1 MRKKVRNVIIIGA
14 AGRDFHNFNTF
25 FRHNKNYNVVAFTA
39 EQIPGIDDR
48 MYPKELAG
56 EDLYPKGIKIYPES
70 KLAELIKE
78 FDVDDCVFAYS
89 DKPYAYVMGIS
100 AIVNAAGANFWLMGP
115 NDTMVKSKKPVIAVG
130 ATRTGCGKSQTSR
143 KIIEYLVGMGF
154 RVVAVR
160 HPMPYDPDLNKQ
172 IVQRFACVDDLKY
185 QNCTIEEMEEYEP
198 HVVTKRN
205 VIYAGV
211 DYEAILK
218 GGKTKDPQTG
228 KWVEMAGAENDP
240 DGCDIVLWDGGNN
253 DFPFYVPD
261 LTIGVADP
269 LRPGAEV
276 SYYPGEVVARMA
288 DVIVINKI
296 DSASL
301 DNINTVRANLRKIN
315 PTAKQ
320 IDAASILTVDKP
332 ELLKGKKVLV
342 VEDGPTLT
350 HGEMKI
356 GAGTVAALK
365 HGAELVDPRPYVVGK
380 LAETFKIYPNIGTL
394 LPAMGYG
401 KEQMKDLEKTIANTP
416 CDAVVIGTP
425 IDLPRFIKIKQPV
438 VKVGYELQEIGTP
451 TLKEVLDDFVA
462 QHNLKPK
469 RRRK

>member
-56 EDLYPKGIKIYPES
+56 EDLYPKGIKIYPEA

-89 DKPYAYVMGIS
+89 DKPYSYVMGIS

-115 NDTMVKSKKPVIAVG
+115 KDTMVKSKKPVIAVG

-301 DNINTVRANLRKIN
+301 ENINTVRANLRKIN

-365 HGAELVDPRPYVVGK
+365 HGAELIDPRPYTVGE
-380 LAETFKIYPNIGTL
+380 LTTTFERYPNIGTL

-401 KEQMKDLEKTIANTP
+401 AQQMKDLEKTIANTP

-451 TLKEVLDDFVA
+451 TLKEVLDEFVA
-462 QHNLKPK
+462 KHNLKPK
-469 RRRK
+469 RRKK

>member
-56 EDLYPKGIKIYPES
+56 EDLYPKGIRIYPES
-70 KLAELIKE
+70 RLAELIKE

-115 NDTMVKSKKPVIAVG
+115 KDTMVKSKKPVIAVG

-401 KEQMKDLEKTIANTP
+401 AEQMKDLEKTIANTP
-416 CDAVVIGTP
+416 CDAVVVGTP

-451 TLKEVLDDFVA
+451 TLKEVLDEFVA
-462 QHNLKPK
+462 KHNLKPK
-469 RRRK
+469 RRKK

>member
-70 KLAELIKE
+70 RLAELIKE

-115 NDTMVKSKKPVIAVG
+115 KDTMVKSKKPVIAVG

-350 HGEMKI
+350 HGEMKM
-356 GAGTVAALK
+356 VAALK

-451 TLKEVLDDFVA
+451 TLKEVLDEFVA
-462 QHNLKPK
+462 KHNLKPK
-469 RRRK
+469 RRKK